1 MTSVILVGLIGFGLA
16 HLGAKLDGPFGLA
29 AALRAW
35 VQHRPHLPRWLPV
48 GIGCV
53 FCQAFWWTLV
63 AVGGCGLPLGRVFV
77 LTWLAGYGL
86 AVFGF
91 LYTGH

>member
-1 MTSVILVGLIGFGLA
+1 MTIVIMVGLIGFGLA
-16 HLGAKLDGPFGLA
+16 HMGAKLAGPFGVA

-35 VQHRPHLPRWLPV
+35 VQRAALMPAWLQT
-48 GIGCV
+48 GIDCV
-53 FCQAFWWTLV
+53 FCQAFYWTLFGTLC
-63 AVGGCGLPLGRVFV
+63 VGVPLGRAFV

-86 AVFGF
+86 AVWGF